1 MTDYPKF
8 KAAAVQAA
16 PVFLDAEATA
26 DKACKLIEKAKI
38 RRGET
43 DWFPGRIYFRISV
56 VGMADGSDH
65 RITVKKRN

>member
-26 DKACKLIEKAKI
+26 DKACKLIEKAYRDCRKCNQNT
-38 RRGET
+38 GAE
-43 DWFPGRIYFRISV
+43 S
-56 VGMADGSDH
+56 DGHGLFHMEDVCNNSGG
-65 RITVKKRN
+65 KAYPQ